1 MLPKFGSEF
10 QVGWK
15 CFVVVVEILFSL
27 LFGKMFAYLK
37 IHNNQECKRM
47 KKIKWASIASLFDSA
62 MSECVRMC
70 MLCLD
75 FFLYAFANTA
85 TTHKRKLK
93 KKKLKQTRNKKKS
106 ATLLK
111 GRRWKMLEKT
121 KHHQTIGK
129 SDEKTTTTTTAS
141 TATATKNEWEW
152 EEKTR
157 KNAVFFSLLAFYYF
171 FHIIHFLI

>member
-1 MLPKFGSEF
+1 
-10 QVGWK
+10 
-15 CFVVVVEILFSL
+15 
-27 LFGKMFAYLK
+27 
-37 IHNNQECKRM
+37 M
-47 KKIKWASIASLFDSA
+47 KKIKRASIASLFDSA

-141 TATATKNEWEW
+141 TATATK
-152 EEKTR
+152 K
-157 KNAVFFSLLAFYYF
+157 
-171 FHIIHFLI
+171 

>member
-47 KKIKWASIASLFDSA
+47 KKIKRASIASLFDSA

-141 TATATKNEWEW
+141 TATATKKWV
-152 EEKTR
+152 R
-157 KNAVFFSLLAFYYF
+157 KRGKDTKKCCFLFLARFLLLFSILFIF
-171 FHIIHFLI
+171 